1 MISTPK
7 QLVIVVLLAFA
18 VPLTVILLVVQF
30 ITSGINADPNSSAMS
45 DAAIAERMQVLNG
58 TASTQSVNKAASD
71 SAIAVADPGE
81 SLYNTV
87 CQACHAAGIAGAPK
101 TGDQTVWGAR
111 LELGNDVLYQ
121 SVIKGKNLMPAR
133 GGQQTHLMTILRRRS
148 ILCCQ
153 HFSKSRVLLIFHGNL
168 RDW

>member
-1 MISTPK
+1 LISTPK

-30 ITSGINADPNSSAMS
+30 ITSGINADPDSSAMS
-45 DAAIAERMQVLNG
+45 EAAIAKRMQVLN
-58 TASTQSVNKAASD
+58 ADSSTQIANNQAID
-71 SAIAVADPGE
+71 SPAIAVDPGE

-101 TGDQTVWGAR
+101 TGDQSVWSAR
-111 LELGNDVLYQ
+111 LDLGNNVLYQ

-133 GGQQTHLMTILRRRS
+133 GGATNASDDDIRAAVDFMLSTLQ
-148 ILCCQ
+148 
-153 HFSKSRVLLIFHGNL
+153 
-168 RDW
+168 

>member
-30 ITSGINADPNSSAMS
+30 ITSGINADPNSAAMS
-45 DAAIAERMQVLNG
+45 EAAIAERMQVLNSD
-58 TASTQSVNKAASD
+58 ASTKSVNAPTSD
-71 SAIAVADPGE
+71 TVIAVVDPGE
-81 SLYNTV
+81 SLNNTV
-87 CQACHAAGIAGAPK
+87 CQACHAVGIAGAPK
-101 TGDQTVWGAR
+101 TGDQSVWGDR

-133 GGQQTHLMTILRRRS
+133 GGATSASNDDIKAAVDFMLSTLQ
-148 ILCCQ
+148 
-153 HFSKSRVLLIFHGNL
+153 
-168 RDW
+168 

>member
-1 MISTPK
+1 LISTPK

-30 ITSGINADPNSSAMS
+30 ITSGINADSNSAAMS
-45 DAAIAERMQVLNG
+45 EAAIAERMQVLNSN
-58 TASTQSVNKAASD
+58 ASTQSANAPTSD
-71 SAIAVADPGE
+71 SVIAVVDPGE

-101 TGDQTVWGAR
+101 TGDQSVWGDR

-133 GGQQTHLMTILRRRS
+133 GGATSASNDDIKAAVDFMLSTLQ
-148 ILCCQ
+148 
-153 HFSKSRVLLIFHGNL
+153 
-168 RDW
+168 

>member
-30 ITSGINADPNSSAMS
+30 ITSGINTNPNSSAMS

-58 TASTQSVNKAASD
+58 KASTQSVTKATSD
-71 SAIAVADPGE
+71 SAIAEVDPGE
-81 SLYNTV
+81 SLYNIV

-101 TGDQTVWGAR
+101 TGDQ
-111 LELGNDVLYQ
+111 
-121 SVIKGKNLMPAR
+121 
-133 GGQQTHLMTILRRRS
+133 
-148 ILCCQ
+148 
-153 HFSKSRVLLIFHGNL
+153 
-168 RDW
+168 

>member
-30 ITSGINADPNSSAMS
+30 ITSGINADPNSAAMS
-45 DAAIAERMQVLNG
+45 ETAIAERMQVLNSN
-58 TASTQSVNKAASD
+58 ASTQSANAPTSD
-71 SAIAVADPGE
+71 SVIAVVDPGE

-101 TGDQTVWGAR
+101 TGDQSVWGDR
-111 LELGNDVLYQ
+111 LELGNDVR
-121 SVIKGKNLMPAR
+121 SEERRVGKEC
-133 GGQQTHLMTILRRRS
+133 RS
-148 ILCCQ
+148 RWSPY
-153 HFSKSRVLLIFHGNL
+153 H
-168 RDW
+168 

>member
-18 VPLTVILLVVQF
+18 VPLTIILLVVQF
-30 ITSGINADPNSSAMS
+30 ITGGINADPNSSAMS
-45 DAAIAERMQVLNG
+45 DSAIAKRMQVLNAG
-58 TASTQSVNKAASD
+58 SPAQIAN
-71 SAIAVADPGE
+71 SATSNSIIIAEDPGE

-101 TGDQTVWGAR
+101 TGDQSVWAAR

-133 GGQQTHLMTILRRRS
+133 GGATGASDEDIEAAVDFMLSTLQ
-148 ILCCQ
+148 
-153 HFSKSRVLLIFHGNL
+153 
-168 RDW
+168 

>member
-18 VPLTVILLVVQF
+18 VPLTIILLVVQF
-30 ITSGINADPNSSAMS
+30 ITGGINADPNSSAMS
-45 DAAIAERMQVLNG
+45 DSAIAKRMQVLNAG
-58 TASTQSVNKAASD
+58 S
-71 SAIAVADPGE
+71 SAQIANSATSNSIIIAEDPGE

-101 TGDQTVWGAR
+101 TGDQSVWAAR

-133 GGQQTHLMTILRRRS
+133 GGATGASDEDIEAAVDFMLSTLQ
-148 ILCCQ
+148 
-153 HFSKSRVLLIFHGNL
+153 
-168 RDW
+168 

>member
-30 ITSGINADPNSSAMS
+30 ITSGINTNPNSSAMS

-58 TASTQSVNKAASD
+58 KASTQSATKATSD

-81 SLYNTV
+81 SLYNIV

-133 GGQQTHLMTILRRRS
+133 GGATNASDDDIKAAVDFMLSTLQ
-148 ILCCQ
+148 
-153 HFSKSRVLLIFHGNL
+153 
-168 RDW
+168 

>member
-30 ITSGINADPNSSAMS
+30 ITSGINADPDSSAMS
-45 DAAIAERMQVLNG
+45 EAAIAKRMQVLN
-58 TASTQSVNKAASD
+58 ADSSTQIANNQAID
-71 SAIAVADPGE
+71 SPAIAVDSGE

-101 TGDQTVWGAR
+101 TGDQSVWSAR
-111 LELGNDVLYQ
+111 LDLGNNVLYQ

-133 GGQQTHLMTILRRRS
+133 GGATNASDDDIRAAVDFMLSTLQ
-148 ILCCQ
+148 
-153 HFSKSRVLLIFHGNL
+153 
-168 RDW
+168 

>member
-1 MISTPK
+1 LISTPK

-30 ITSGINADPNSSAMS
+30 ITSGINADSNSAAMS
-45 DAAIAERMQVLNG
+45 EAAIAERMRVLNSN
-58 TASTQSVNKAASD
+58 ASTQSANAPTSD
-71 SAIAVADPGE
+71 SVIAVVDPGE

-101 TGDQTVWGAR
+101 TGDQSVWGDR

-133 GGQQTHLMTILRRRS
+133 GGATSASNDDIKAAVDFMLSTLQ
-148 ILCCQ
+148 
-153 HFSKSRVLLIFHGNL
+153 
-168 RDW
+168 

>member
-30 ITSGINADPNSSAMS
+30 ITSGINADPDSSAMS
-45 DAAIAERMQVLNG
+45 EAAIAKRMQVLN
-58 TASTQSVNKAASD
+58 ADSSTQIANNQAID
-71 SAIAVADPGE
+71 SPAIAVDPGE

-101 TGDQTVWGAR
+101 TGDQSVWSAR
-111 LELGNDVLYQ
+111 LDLGNNVLYQ

-133 GGQQTHLMTILRRRS
+133 GGATNASDDDIRAAVDFMLSTLQ
-148 ILCCQ
+148 
-153 HFSKSRVLLIFHGNL
+153 
-168 RDW
+168 

>member
-30 ITSGINADPNSSAMS
+30 ITSGINADPDSSAMS
-45 DAAIAERMQVLNG
+45 EAAIAKRMQVLN
-58 TASTQSVNKAASD
+58 ADSSTQIANNQAID
-71 SAIAVADPGE
+71 SPAIAADPGE

-101 TGDQTVWGAR
+101 TGDQSVWSAR
-111 LELGNDVLYQ
+111 LDLGNNVLYQ

-133 GGQQTHLMTILRRRS
+133 GGATNASDDDIRAAVDFMLSTLQ
-148 ILCCQ
+148 
-153 HFSKSRVLLIFHGNL
+153 
-168 RDW
+168 

>member
-58 TASTQSVNKAASD
+58 NASTQSVSVNKAASD

-133 GGQQTHLMTILRRRS
+133 GGATNASDDDIKAAVDFMLSTLQ
-148 ILCCQ
+148 
-153 HFSKSRVLLIFHGNL
+153 
-168 RDW
+168 